1 MGILRINVDD
11 SVRVAA
17 HQARLHA
24 SVKGT
29 AAVFGNAAAKRAAEV
44 RDLVAALAAV
54 GLTDEAIEVT
64 GVKLDSRSGALGRSQ
79 SVEYL
84 LAVTATPDE
93 LPSVLG
99 VLAERPNLK
108 VTELEWIYDSFEASI
123 EATSAA
129 MAKARRKAAAIA
141 AAAGVEIAGIA
152 QISDSWNLPS
162 PRIAFG
168 AADSGVMEARAMAA
182 PPIDLG
188 VEISATQELFVH
200 LTVDFELHS

>member
-11 SVRVAA
+11 SVRVTA

-24 SVKGT
+24 GVKGT
-29 AAVFGNAAAKRAAEV
+29 STVFGNAAAKRAAEV
-44 RDLVAALAAV
+44 RDLVGVLASLGIA
-54 GLTDEAIEVT
+54 DEAIEVT
-64 GVKLDSRSGALGRSQ
+64 GVRLDSRSGALGRSQ

-84 LAVTATPDE
+84 LAITATPDE

-99 VLAERPNLK
+99 ALADRPNLT
-108 VTELEWIYDSFEASI
+108 VSELEWIYDSFEASI
-123 EATSAA
+123 EATATA
-129 MAKARRKAAAIA
+129 MAKARRKAAAVA

-152 QISDSWNLPS
+152 QISDSWSMPS
-162 PRIAFG
+162 PRTAFG

-182 PPIDLG
+182 PAMDLG

>member
-1 MGILRINVDD
+1 MGIHPINVDD

-17 HQARLHA
+17 HRARVHA
-24 SVKGT
+24 GVKGT
-29 AAVFGNAAAKRAAEV
+29 SAVFGNAAAKRAAEV
-44 RDLVAALAAV
+44 RDLVSALAVV
-54 GLTDEAIEVT
+54 GIADEAVEVT

-84 LAVTATPDE
+84 LAVTASPDE

-99 VLAERPNLK
+99 ALADRPNLTL
-108 VTELEWIYDSFEASI
+108 TELEWVYESFEASI
-123 EATSAA
+123 EATATA
-129 MAKARRKAAAIA
+129 MTKARRKAAAVA

-152 QISDSWNLPS
+152 QISDSWSMPS
-162 PRIAFG
+162 PRTTFG
-168 AADSGVMEARAMAA
+168 ADTGPLEARAMAA
-182 PPIDLG
+182 SSIDLG

>member
-29 AAVFGNAAAKRAAEV
+29 STVFGNAAAKRAAEV
-44 RDLVAALAAV
+44 RDLVAALAGV
-54 GLTDEAIEVT
+54 GIADEAIEVT

-99 VLAERPNLK
+99 VLAERPNLTI
-108 VTELEWIYDSFEASI
+108 TELEWIYDSFEASI

-129 MAKARRKAAAIA
+129 MAKARRKGAAIA
-141 AAAGVEIAGIA
+141 AAADVEITGIA
-152 QISDSWNLPS
+152 QISDSWSMPS
-162 PRIAFG
+162 PRVAFG
-168 AADSGVMEARAMAA
+168 SDAGVLEARAMAA
-182 PPIDLG
+182 PSLDLG